1 MEFRAFKREDLNQII
16 RLCEAEGWQS
26 YTADPERTRRA
37 LSGSGVITVVAIEDG
52 KVLGFAQLLTD
63 GAIRAYLANMV
74 VDSSRRESGIGRR
87 LVEEVFARCNAVY
100 IDLLSTDGAG
110 AFYETF
116 PHQRFPGYRLRTN

>member
-1 MEFRAFKREDLNQII
+1 
-16 RLCEAEGWQS
+16 
-26 YTADPERTRRA
+26 
-37 LSGSGVITVVAIEDG
+37 VITVVAIEDG

-63 GAIRAYLANMV
+63 SAIRAYLANMV
-74 VDSSRRESGIGRR
+74 VDSSRRRSGIGRR